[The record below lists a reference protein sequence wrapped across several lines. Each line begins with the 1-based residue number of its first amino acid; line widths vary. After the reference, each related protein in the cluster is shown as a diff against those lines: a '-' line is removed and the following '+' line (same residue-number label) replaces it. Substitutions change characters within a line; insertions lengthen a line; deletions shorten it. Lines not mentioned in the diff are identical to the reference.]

1 MNIST
6 VLGIVLSFVLIG
18 VAAVLSTENV
28 ALLWNP
34 LGLLIVLG
42 GTVAASMIAF
52 PMKEV
57 LRVFRIFWIVLKN
70 EKLYIQSDVAELAR
84 ITRALQGTG
93 FAQLEKAVQTVA
105 NPFLRLG
112 LELVVDGASPAQIS
126 NILTYRI
133 EKLRAREQ
141 SEANVFRGMAAFAPA
156 LGMVGTL
163 LGLVNMLTELGGDI
177 AVMGVNL
184 AVALMTTLYGVL
196 AANVLFKPVA
206 MKLEHRTQQ
215 RVEVMNLVLEGVL
228 LVEQRRSP
236 TMVKETMAAYLKEH
250 SDELSS
256 GQRPNDAAKE
266 A

>member
-1 MNIST
+1 MNAST
-6 VLGIVLSFVLIG
+6 VLGIILSFVVIAS
-18 VAAVLSTENV
+18 AALLSTDHV
-28 ALLWNP
+28 DLLWNP

-57 LRVFRIFWIVLKN
+57 LRVFRVFWLVLRN
-70 EKLYIQSDVAELAR
+70 EKLYVHADVAELVR
-84 ITRALQGTG
+84 ITRALQGRG
-93 FAQLEKAVQTVA
+93 ISELEAAVRTVA

-141 SEANVFRGMAAFAPA
+141 REANVFRAMASFAPA

-163 LGLVNMLTELGGDI
+163 LGLVNMLTSLNDDI
-177 AVMGVNL
+177 SVMGVNL

-196 AANVLFKPVA
+196 AANIFFKPVA
-206 MKLEHRTQQ
+206 MKLEYRTQQ

-236 TMVKETMAAYLKEH
+236 TMVKETMKSYLEDH
-250 SDELSS
+250 EDELA
-256 GQRPNDAAKE
+256 GQRAGSE
-266 A
+266 TGE